1 MKLQTD
7 CNLNSR
13 SNVLVFFGAL
23 RRQFYP
29 LHHHVTLKIYIPVQ
43 IIIKLII
50 NDKCYRFVKIADH
63 ILALKRT
70 KQERVKPEYEA

>member
-23 RRQFYP
+23 RRQFYL

-50 NDKCYRFVKIADH
+50 NYTFYRVVKIAD